1 LKSFKANLINTQNS
15 NQQMSQHLITYIQS
29 LADTSFEAV
38 KTCLTEKGFRIH
50 DEGPLYMVCGGTS
63 TDVFSIGAVGT
74 ILNKETHEL
83 VCYGFPKTID
93 MESTDNVPFS
103 GKIVLSEYIDG
114 SLIRAFY
121 DGTSWRLS
129 TNNVI
134 NAYNSYWISEESFGQ
149 LFDNC
154 LGDSSNFSTSFLA
167 GSLDKDCSYQF
178 IVCHPKVHLDGVTN
192 PTIYHAG
199 TYCVKTHSYVDRS
212 VTGDITKPKS
222 EVIQISDETSCG
234 SLLLLSTFSKGY
246 IMYSVDDEKTQS
258 PRFKVL
264 SPEYSARRKLLGNTP
279 NLYLRYLECLADGTA
294 GEFKSSFPNLGSYSD
309 TVETCLDRI
318 TKDVFDIYV
327 HKFMK
332 KNKGAF
338 INFYLRPFVY
348 ELHGNF
354 MKTQKKVTVEI
365 VKETF
370 MKYHPKRINFILNGL
385 GMITTN
391 DVVLPKIEEKVVS
404 VA

>member
-1 LKSFKANLINTQNS
+1 
-15 NQQMSQHLITYIQS
+15 MSQHLITYIKS
-29 LADTSFEAV
+29 LADTSFQAV
-38 KTCLTEKGFRIH
+38 KTVLTEKGFRIH

-63 TDVFSIGAVGT
+63 NDDFSNSAVGT
-74 ILNKETHEL
+74 ILNKETHQL

-93 MESTDNVPFS
+93 LESADNVPFS
-103 GKIVLSEYIDG
+103 GKVVVSEYIDG

-121 DGTSWRLS
+121 DGNIWRLS

-134 NAYNSYWISEESFGQ
+134 NAYNSYWISDKSFGQ

-167 GSLDKDCSYQF
+167 DSLDKDCSYQF
-178 IVCHPKVHLDGVTN
+178 IVCHPKVHLDGVST
-192 PTIYHAG
+192 PTIYHVG
-199 TYCVKTHSYVDRS
+199 TYCVKTHSYVERN
-212 VTGDITKPKS
+212 VTNAIIKSNSTVIDISS
-222 EVIQISDETSCG
+222 ETTCG
-234 SLLLLSTFSKGY
+234 SLLQLSTFSKGY
-246 IMYSVDDEKTQS
+246 MMYSVDDEKTQS

-279 NLYLRYLECLADGTA
+279 NMYLRYLECLAEGTA
-294 GEFKSSFPNLGSYSD
+294 SEFKSSFPNLSAYSD

-318 TKDVFDIYV
+318 AKDVFDIYV

-332 KNKGAF
+332 KNKETF
-338 INFYLRPFVY
+338 INFYLRPFIY

-354 MKTQKKVTVEI
+354 MKTQKKVTEDI

-385 GMITTN
+385 GMITTG
-391 DVVLPKIEEKVVS
+391 DVVLPKIEEKVV
-404 VA
+404 A

>member
-1 LKSFKANLINTQNS
+1 
-15 NQQMSQHLITYIQS
+15 MSQHLITYIQS

-38 KTCLTEKGFRIH
+38 KTHLIEKGFRIH
-50 DEGPLYMVCGGTS
+50 DEGQLYMICAGTS
-63 TDVFSIGAVGT
+63 SDDISNGAIGT

-93 MESTDNVPFS
+93 MEITDNVPFS
-103 GKIVLSEYIDG
+103 GKVVCSEYIDG

-121 DGTSWRLS
+121 DGNSWRLS
-129 TNNVI
+129 TSNVI
-134 NAYNSYWISEESFGQ
+134 NAYNSYWISEKSFGQ

-167 GSLDKDCSYQF
+167 NSLDKNCSYQF
-178 IVCHPKVHLDGVTN
+178 IVCHPKVHLDGVSS
-192 PTIYHAG
+192 PTLYHAG
-199 TYCVKTHSYVDRS
+199 TYCVKSHSYVDRS

-222 EVIQISDETSCG
+222 EVIEIPPETSCG
-234 SLLLLSTFSKGY
+234 SILLLSSFSKGY

-264 SPEYSARRKLLGNTP
+264 SSEYSARRKLLGNTP
-279 NLYLRYLECLADGTA
+279 NMYLRYLECLADGKAT
-294 GEFKSSFPNLGSYSD
+294 EFKSSFTNLSAYCD
-309 TVETCLDRI
+309 TVEASLDRI
-318 TKDVFDIYV
+318 AKEVFDIYV

-332 KNKGAF
+332 KNKEVF

-354 MKTQKKVTVEI
+354 MKTQKKVTEDI

-385 GMITTN
+385 GMITTG
-391 DVVLPKIEEKVVS
+391 DVVLPKIEEKVV
-404 VA
+404 A